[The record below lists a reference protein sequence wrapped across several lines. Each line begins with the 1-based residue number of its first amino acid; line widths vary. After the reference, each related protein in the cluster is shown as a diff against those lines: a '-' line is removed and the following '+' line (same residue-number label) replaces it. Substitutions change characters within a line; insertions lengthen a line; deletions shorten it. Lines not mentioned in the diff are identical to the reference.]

1 MQPAPTTATVLAMR
15 SLQRSL
21 GPKAGEWAT
30 GQLMEGKDTPHLRQL
45 AGATGAENR
54 FELEELFD
62 RTLHELGIV
71 MPSRDEA
78 IASWARELARDYLGA
93 HITRRDFLH
102 MVSDLC
108 VESDYSRQIFPFY
121 LLRFTL
127 ENLDYDGFSFHR
139 ADATKENFDALLGAE
154 IERLL
159 ADEHVKA

>member
-1 MQPAPTTATVLAMR
+1 MQPTPTTATLLAMR
-15 SLQRSL
+15 SLQRSI
-21 GPKAGEWAT
+21 GAMAGEWAT
-30 GQLMEGKDTPHLRQL
+30 LQLMEGKDTPHLRQL

-71 MPSRDEA
+71 VPLRDEA
-78 IASWARELARDYLGA
+78 IASWARELARDYLSGS
-93 HITRRDFLH
+93 ITRRYFLH
-102 MVSDLC
+102 TVSDLC
-108 VESDYSRQIFPFY
+108 VEGDYSRQIFPFY

-127 ENLDYDGFSFHR
+127 EDLEYDGFSFHR
-139 ADATKENFDALLGAE
+139 ADATKENFEDLLRSE